1 MEYDFMRYLLVKK
14 INFEITFIDTPSTN
28 LNKYFDEMNS
38 FYEDLDS
45 SSHVGVHGPKYNN
58 IHSASG
64 ASDQK
69 TSCPKQ
75 AIQSCFASS
84 AAINTQSCLYRRF
97 ILNETI
103 LTTTQKSQ
111 ATTLKQNEQSDSLE
125 STIVLNK
132 GSSQQQNKQYQT
144 RQASEEQAKKGS
156 SGDNAAPLVWR
167 KFSLEDSLTA
177 LTVGITLAFVLSFI
191 SLFIGVYLI
200 YKRKTF
206 VYHPANDSSYP
217 NDER

>member
-1 MEYDFMRYLLVKK
+1 MIYLIVKK
-14 INFEITFIDTPSTN
+14 SINFEITFIDTPSSN

-64 ASDQK
+64 ASDQR

-84 AAINTQSCLYRRF
+84 APINTQSCLYRRF

-111 ATTLKQNEQSDSLE
+111 ATTLKQNEQQSDSLE

-156 SGDNAAPLVWR
+156 GGDNNAPLVWR